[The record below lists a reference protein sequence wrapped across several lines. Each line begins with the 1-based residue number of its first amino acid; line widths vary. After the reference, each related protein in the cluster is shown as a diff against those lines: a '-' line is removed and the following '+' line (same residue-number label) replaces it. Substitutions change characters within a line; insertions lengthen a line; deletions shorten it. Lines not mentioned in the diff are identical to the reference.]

1 VASAP
6 RAALEEGVA
15 GIVRYG
21 SYVPYF
27 RLTRAAIGA
36 GKGERAVASFDEDSV
51 SMAVEA
57 ARDAVRGDVPV
68 DAVLFAT
75 LSPPYAEKLNAAT
88 IQAALDLPERVA
100 SVELGGSS
108 RMGLAALLLGLDLA
122 AAGRRA
128 LVCAADVTTGA
139 PGGARESQGGDA
151 AAAFVTGG
159 DGDAIARLAGRASQT
174 MEILDVWRLPEE
186 RFGRQWEERFTAD
199 TMAPAVIDTARR
211 ALESAGVAASDLTAV
226 VLDGTSPRGLAGL
239 PKALGLRPEQL
250 ADPLA
255 ASVGRAGTA
264 HAGLLLAR
272 ALDGAKPGDRILV
285 VCEADGADA
294 LVLEVTDAIRDWR
307 PARSVDRWIASKRND
322 LAYNTYL
329 KWRGILPF
337 EPPRRPDPERPAAP
351 PMRRHERWKLAFVG
365 SRCTRCQAGHLPPQR
380 VCVKCGAVDQM
391 RDERFADTSCRVAT
405 FTLDHLAYSLQPP
418 VVAAFVDYEGGGRFS
433 CELTDVDPKEVAI
446 GNHLE
451 MTFRRLFT
459 VQGVHNYF
467 WKARPGR

>member
-1 VASAP
+1 M
-6 RAALEEGVA
+6 A

-36 GKGERAVASFDEDSV
+36 GKGERAVASFDEDAV

-57 ARDAVRGDVPV
+57 ARDAVRGGVTV
-68 DAVLFAT
+68 DTLLFAT
-75 LSPPYAEKLNAAT
+75 LSPAYAEKLDTAT
-88 IQAALDLPERVA
+88 IQAALDLPETVSSVA
-100 SVELGGSS
+100 LGGSS

-122 AAGRRA
+122 AAGKRA
-128 LVCAADVTTGA
+128 LVCASDLVTSA
-139 PGGARESQGGDA
+139 PGSTRESQGGDA
-151 AAAFVTGG
+151 AVAFVTGP
-159 DGDAIARLAGRASQT
+159 DKEAIARVLGCASAT
-174 MEILDVWRLPEE
+174 IEILDAWRLPED
-186 RFGRQWEERFTAD
+186 RFVRQWEERFTAD
-199 TMAPAVIDTARR
+199 TMAPAIIDTAKR
-211 ALESAGVAASDLTAV
+211 ALRAGGVDPSTLSTV
-226 VLDGTSPRGLAGL
+226 ILDGTNPRSMANL
-239 PKALGLRPEQL
+239 PKALGLKPEQI
-250 ADPLA
+250 ADTLA
-255 ASVGRAGTA
+255 ATVGRTGCA

-272 ALDGAKPGDRILV
+272 ALDKAKAGDRILI

-294 LVLEVTDAIRDWR
+294 LVIEVTDAITNVSVRK
-307 PARSVDRWIASKRND
+307 VDRWIASKRND

-365 SRCTRCQAGHLPPQR
+365 SRCTKCHTGHLPPQR

-391 RDERFADTSCRVAT
+391 RDERFADTTCRIAT
-405 FTLDHLAYSLQPP
+405 YTLDHLAYSLQPP
-418 VVAAFVDYEGGGRFS
+418 VVAAFVDYEGGGRFA

-451 MTFRRLFT
+451 MSFRRLFT
-459 VQGVHNYF
+459 TQGVHNYF

>member
-1 VASAP
+1 M
-6 RAALEEGVA
+6 A

-27 RLTRAAIGA
+27 RLTRAALGA
-36 GKGERAVASFDEDSV
+36 GKGERAVASFDEDAV

-57 ARDAVRGDVPV
+57 ARDALRGGVAV
-68 DAVLFAT
+68 DALLFAT
-75 LSPPYAEKLNAAT
+75 LSPAYAEKLDTAT
-88 IQAALDLPERVA
+88 IQAALDLPEAVSSA
-100 SVELGGSS
+100 ALSGSS

-122 AAGRRA
+122 TAGKRT
-128 LVCAADVTTGA
+128 LVCASDLVTGA

-151 AAAFVTGG
+151 AAAFVTGP
-159 DGDAIARLAGRASQT
+159 DSEAVARVLGRASAT
-174 MEILDVWRLPEE
+174 IEILDVWRLPED
-186 RFGRQWEERFTAD
+186 RFVRQWEERFTAD
-199 TMAPAVIDTARR
+199 AMAPAIIDTAQR
-211 ALESAGVAASDLTAV
+211 ALQAAGVDPSTLSAV
-226 VLDGTSPRGLAGL
+226 ILDGTNPRSMANL
-239 PKALGLRPEQL
+239 PKALGLKPEQI
-250 ADPLA
+250 ADTLG
-255 ASVGRAGTA
+255 ASVGRTGCA

-272 ALDGAKPGDRILV
+272 ALDHAKPGDRVLV

-294 LVLEVTDAIRDWR
+294 LVLEVTEAIKNLPPVRK
-307 PARSVDRWIASKRND
+307 VDRWIASKRND

-365 SRCTRCQAGHLPPQR
+365 SRCTACQTGHLPPQR
-380 VCVKCGAVDQM
+380 VCVKCGAVDRM

-405 FTLDHLAYSLQPP
+405 YTLDHLAYSLQPP

-459 VQGVHNYF
+459 AQGVHNYF

>member
-1 VASAP
+1 M
-6 RAALEEGVA
+6 A

-36 GKGERAVASFDEDSV
+36 GKGERAVASFDEDAV

-57 ARDAVRGDVPV
+57 ARDALRGGGAV
-68 DAVLFAT
+68 DAILFAT
-75 LSPPYAEKLNAAT
+75 LSPAYAEKLDTAT
-88 IQAALDLPERVA
+88 IQAALDLPETVSSVA
-100 SVELGGSS
+100 LGGSS

-122 AAGRRA
+122 AAGKRT
-128 LVCAADVTTGA
+128 LVCTSDLVTSA
-139 PGGARESQGGDA
+139 PGGARESRGGDA
-151 AAAFVTGG
+151 AAAFVTGPENE
-159 DGDAIARLAGRASQT
+159 AIARVLGQASAT
-174 MEILDVWRLPEE
+174 IEILDAWRLPED
-186 RFGRQWEERFTAD
+186 RFVRQWEERFTAD
-199 TMAPAVIDTARR
+199 TMAPAIIDAARR
-211 ALESAGVAASDLTAV
+211 ALQAGGVDPSTLSTV
-226 VLDGTSPRGLAGL
+226 ILDGTNPRAMANL
-239 PKALGLRPEQL
+239 PKALGLKPEQI
-250 ADPLA
+250 ADTLA
-255 ASVGRAGTA
+255 ASVGRTGCA

-272 ALDGAKPGDRILV
+272 ALDNAKPGDRVLV
-285 VCEADGADA
+285 VCAADGADA
-294 LVLEVTDAIRDWR
+294 LVLEVTEAITSAPPVRK
-307 PARSVDRWIASKRND
+307 VDRWIAAKRND

-365 SRCTRCQAGHLPPQR
+365 SRCTQCQAAHLPPQR

-391 RDERFADTSCRVAT
+391 RHERFADTSCRVAT
-405 FTLDHLAYSLQPP
+405 YTLDHLAYSLQPP
-418 VVAAFVDYEGGGRFS
+418 VVVAVVDYEGGGRFS
-433 CELTDVDPKEVAI
+433 CELTDVDPKAVAI

-459 VQGVHNYF
+459 AQGVHNYF

>member
-1 VASAP
+1 M
-6 RAALEEGVA
+6 A

-36 GKGERAVASFDEDSV
+36 GKGERAVASFDEDAV

-57 ARDAVRGDVPV
+57 ARDAVRGGVVV
-68 DAVLFAT
+68 DALLFAT
-75 LSPPYAEKLNAAT
+75 LSPAYAEKLDAAT
-88 IQAALDLPERVA
+88 IQAALDLPEAVSSVA
-100 SVELGGSS
+100 LSGSS

-122 AAGRRA
+122 AAGKRA
-128 LVCAADVTTGA
+128 LVCASDLVTGA

-151 AAAFVTGG
+151 AAAFVTGP
-159 DGDAIARLAGRASQT
+159 DSDAIARVLGRASAT
-174 MEILDVWRLPEE
+174 IEILDVWRLPED
-186 RFGRQWEERFTAD
+186 RFARQWEERFIAD
-199 TMAPAVIDTARR
+199 TMAPAITDTAQR
-211 ALESAGVAASDLTAV
+211 ALKTGSVDPSTLSTV
-226 VLDGTSPRGLAGL
+226 ILDGTNPRSMANL
-239 PKALGLRPEQL
+239 PKALGLKPEQI
-250 ADPLA
+250 ADPLG
-255 ASVGRAGTA
+255 ASVGRAGCA

-272 ALDGAKPGDRILV
+272 ALDHAKPGDRILV
-285 VCEADGADA
+285 VCEADGVDA
-294 LVLEVTDAIRDWR
+294 LVLEVTETIKNLP
-307 PARSVDRWIASKRND
+307 PAHKVDRWIASKRND

-365 SRCTRCQAGHLPPQR
+365 SRCTKCQTGHLPPQR

-405 FTLDHLAYSLQPP
+405 YTLDHLAYSLQPP

-459 VQGVHNYF
+459 AQGVHNYF

>member
-1 VASAP
+1 
-6 RAALEEGVA
+6 VA
-15 GIVRYG
+15 GILRYG

-36 GKGERAVASFDEDSV
+36 GKGERAVASYDEDSV

-57 ARDAVRGDVPV
+57 ARDAVRGGVALDTI
-68 DAVLFAT
+68 LFAT
-75 LSPPYAEKLNAAT
+75 LSPPYAEKLNTAT
-88 IQAALDLPERVA
+88 IQAALDLPQEVSSA
-100 SVELGGSS
+100 ELGGSS
-108 RMGLAALLLGLDLA
+108 RMGLGALLLGLDIA
-122 AAGRRA
+122 SAGRRT
-128 LVCAADVTTGA
+128 LVCAGDVVVGA

-151 AAAFVTGG
+151 AVAFVTGG
-159 DGDAIARLAGRASQT
+159 DGEAIARLVGRASAT
-174 MEILDVWRLPEE
+174 IEILDVWRLPEE

-199 TMAPAVIDTARR
+199 TMAAAITDTAKR
-211 ALESAGVAASDLTAV
+211 ALDSAAVAPSSLSTV
-226 VLDGTSPRGLAGL
+226 ILDGTNPRSMAGL
-239 PKALGLRPEQL
+239 PKALGLEPGQL
-250 ADPLA
+250 ADPLS

-264 HAGLLLAR
+264 HVGLLLAR
-272 ALDGAKPGDRILV
+272 ALDGAQPGDRILV

-294 LVLEVTDAIRDWR
+294 LVFEVTPAIKDLPPVR
-307 PARSVDRWIASKRND
+307 AVDRWIASKRND

-329 KWRGILPF
+329 KWRGVLPF

-365 SRCTRCQAGHLPPQR
+365 SRCTKCQAGHLPPQR

-405 FTLDHLAYSLQPP
+405 YTLDHLAYSLQPP

-433 CELTDVDPKEVAI
+433 CELTDVAPKDVAI
-446 GNHLE
+446 GNNLE

-459 VQGVHNYF
+459 AQGVHNYF

>member
-1 VASAP
+1 MS
-6 RAALEEGVA
+6 GQS

-21 SYVPYF
+21 SYIPYF
-27 RLTRAAIGA
+27 RLQRAAMGA
-36 GKGERAVASFDEDSV
+36 GKGERAVASYDEDSV

-57 ARDAVRGDVPV
+57 ARDAVRGGVAI

-75 LSPPYAEKLNAAT
+75 TSPAYAEKLDTAT
-88 IQAALDLPERVA
+88 IQAALDLPEMVTSLA
-100 SVELGGSS
+100 LGGST
-108 RMGLAALLLGLDLA
+108 RMGIAALLVGLDMA
-122 AAGRRA
+122 AAGHPA
-128 LVCAADVTTGA
+128 LVCAGDVVVGL
-139 PGGARESQGGDA
+139 PGGLRESQGGDGA
-151 AAAFVTGG
+151 VAFVTGPEAK
-159 DGDAIARLAGRASQT
+159 AIARLLGRASTT

-186 RFGRQWEERFTAD
+186 RFPKQWEERFTAD
-199 TMAPAVIDTARR
+199 TMAPAIADTARR
-211 ALESAGVAASDLTAV
+211 ALAAAGVEASTLAAV
-226 VLDGTSPRGLAGL
+226 VLDGTSPRSLAGL
-239 PKALGLRPEQL
+239 PKALGLRPEQV

-255 ASVGRAGTA
+255 ATVGRTGTA

-272 ALDGAKPGDRILV
+272 ALDQANPGDRILV

-294 LVLEVTDAIRDWR
+294 LVFEVTAAIKDMAPIRK
-307 PARSVDRWIASKRND
+307 VDRWIASRRND
-322 LAYNTYL
+322 LAYNSYL

-365 SRCTRCQAGHLPPQR
+365 SRCTKCQTGHLPPQR

-391 RDERFADTSCRVAT
+391 RDERFADTSSRVAT
-405 FTLDHLAYSLQPP
+405 YTLDHLAYSLQPP
-418 VVAAFVDYEGGGRFS
+418 VVAAFVDYEGGGRFP
-433 CELTDVDPKEVAI
+433 CELTDVDPKQVAI

-459 VQGVHNYF
+459 AQGVHNYF

>member
-1 VASAP
+1 M
-6 RAALEEGVA
+6 A

-36 GKGERAVASFDEDSV
+36 GKGERAVASFDEDAV

-57 ARDAVRGDVPV
+57 ARDAVRGGVAV
-68 DAVLFAT
+68 DALLFAT
-75 LSPPYAEKLNAAT
+75 LSPAYAEKLDTAT
-88 IQAALDLPERVA
+88 IQAALDLPETVSSVA
-100 SVELGGSS
+100 LGGSS

-122 AAGRRA
+122 AAGKRA
-128 LVCAADVTTGA
+128 LVCAGDLLTSA
-139 PGGARESQGGDA
+139 PGSARESQGGDA
-151 AAAFVTGG
+151 AAAFVTGA
-159 DGDAIARLAGRASQT
+159 DNEAIARVLGRASST
-174 MEILDVWRLPEE
+174 MEILDVWRLPED
-186 RFGRQWEERFTAD
+186 RFVRQWEERFTAD
-199 TMAPAVIDTARR
+199 TMAPAIIDTAKR
-211 ALESAGVAASDLTAV
+211 ALQAGGVDPSTLSTV
-226 VLDGTSPRGLAGL
+226 ILDGTNPRSMANL
-239 PKALGLRPEQL
+239 PKALGLKPEQI
-250 ADPLA
+250 ADTLA
-255 ASVGRAGTA
+255 ASVGRTGCA

-272 ALDGAKPGDRILV
+272 ALDKAKPGDRILI
-285 VCEADGADA
+285 VCAADGADA
-294 LVLEVTDAIRDWR
+294 LILEVTGAITNLSVRK
-307 PARSVDRWIASKRND
+307 VDRWIASKRND

-351 PMRRHERWKLAFVG
+351 PMRRHERWKLAFVA
-365 SRCTRCQAGHLPPQR
+365 SRCTKCQAGHLPPQR

-405 FTLDHLAYSLQPP
+405 YTLDHLAYSLQPP

-433 CELTDVDPKEVAI
+433 CELTDVDPKAVAI
-446 GNHLE
+446 GDHLE

-459 VQGVHNYF
+459 AQGVHNYF